1 MKETTEDEESEI
13 AKILRHHYGDGL
25 VYLPKHLN
33 KELYLRAVAKGF
45 IDEGGYMTRKGRI
58 LLSQYSYT

>member
-1 MKETTEDEESEI
+1 MKETTDDEESEI

-25 VYLPKHLN
+25 VYLPRHLG
-33 KELYLRAVAKGF
+33 KEVYLRAVEKGF
-45 IDEGGYMTRKGRI
+45 IDEAGYMTRKGRI